1 MGWNKRRRELI
12 RGNGNRGIKEPIA
25 NQNQNSTH
33 ITSELEND
41 DFDRESFNAN
51 FGIEEEDKEMER
63 FRDMTH
69 DNFLGNE
76 ASDFDCDCEYEED
89 DYDYDY
95 DLDRD

>member
-41 DFDRESFNAN
+41 DFDRE
-51 FGIEEEDKEMER
+51 
-63 FRDMTH
+63 
-69 DNFLGNE
+69 
-76 ASDFDCDCEYEED
+76 
-89 DYDYDY
+89 
-95 DLDRD
+95 